1 MMRLRAS
8 GEGRNGRDMAV
19 TLHDVAQRAGVSIKT
34 VSNVV
39 NGYAH
44 VSAATRAKV
53 TQAVEE
59 LGYRPNLSARNM
71 RGGRSGIIA
80 LAVPELGAPYFAE
93 LAGSVIKAADRKGY
107 IVLIDQTEGK
117 ADRER
122 LVCQGIR
129 SQLIDGLIFSP
140 LALDSAELSER
151 TDSIPMVLLGERI
164 TGTVDHVIIDNV
176 TAARQAVQHLADIG
190 RTRIAAIGAQRSRVG
205 QTTHLRLAGYREGL
219 AEAGLPYRP
228 DLVAETQSLDRHH
241 GAAAMARLLDAGTRP
256 DAVFAFN
263 DVIAIGVLRCCY
275 DRGLRVPEDIAV
287 IGFDDLEEGRY
298 TAPSLSTISPDKDFI
313 GRVAVDL
320 LTSRLSAS
328 VVGDGPREVTAPH
341 RLEVR
346 ESTVGRGKR

>member
-1 MMRLRAS
+1 
-8 GEGRNGRDMAV
+8 MAV
-19 TLHDVAQRAGVSIKT
+19 TLHDVALRAGVSIKT

-44 VSAATRAKV
+44 VSPATRTKV
-53 TQAVEE
+53 RQAIEE

-80 LAVPELGAPYFAE
+80 LAVPVLDEPYFAE
-93 LAGSVIKAADRKGY
+93 LAGSVIKAADREGY

-140 LALDSAELSER
+140 LALDSSELSER

-164 TGTVDHVIIDNV
+164 TGAADHVIIDNV
-176 TAARQAVQHLADIG
+176 TAARQAVLHLAGIG
-190 RTRIAAIGAQRSRVG
+190 RTRIAAIGAQRSKIG
-205 QTTHLRLAGYREGL
+205 QTTHLRLTGYREGL

-228 DLVAETQSLDRHH
+228 ELVAETPSLYRHQ
-241 GAAAMARLLDAGTRP
+241 GAAAMARLLDAGVRP
-256 DAVFAFN
+256 DSVFAFN
-263 DVIAIGVLRCCY
+263 DVTAIGVLRCCY
-275 DRGLRVPEDIAV
+275 DHGLRVPEDVAV

-298 TAPSLSTISPDKDFI
+298 TVPSLSTVSPDKDFI
-313 GRVAVDL
+313 GKAAVEL
-320 LTSRLSAS
+320 LASRLAATGPGPHGGRAGTD
-328 VVGDGPREVTAPH
+328 GDGQPLGAREVIAPH
-341 RLEVR
+341 RLEIR